1 MNEFII
7 ACSAVLPV
15 SSEPIKNGA
24 VAVCGGRI
32 KAVGKSPEIKKHF
45 PALPV
50 RDMGCGILMPGFIN
64 CHTHLELG
72 WLAPEN
78 KFNNFG
84 DWLKYIIDAKKS
96 RTAAEKITESVED
109 GVKTLL
115 QSGVTTVGEISS
127 YGTDAEILKNSP
139 LRTVL
144 FREITD
150 TKADLSP
157 LRAAGERFEERFF
170 PHAPYSCSPELT
182 KRVLEIS
189 AGTGAPVATHLAESP
204 EETAFVRGEENIFEK
219 EIYLKIGR
227 SPMPRAFSE
236 TPLQY
241 FSQINSGKIKITAVH
256 MAHVGKNEIK
266 FIRDSDM
273 GIVLCPRS
281 NEFLNTG
288 TAPVLEYAEIE
299 RTGLGTDGLSSNRT
313 LNFFDEIKALNDLLL
328 PLGKEKAAQ
337 KAVYISTLGGAKS
350 LFIEDRVG
358 SIEAGKDA
366 DLIFIKTRAG
376 TGNPY
381 LKIVSANGAETV
393 SRAGE
398 QK

>member
-1 MNEFII
+1 MNGFII
-7 ACSAVLPV
+7 VCSVALPI
-15 SSEPIKNGA
+15 SSEPLKNGA
-24 VAVCGGRI
+24 VAVCGGII
-32 KAVGKSPEIKKHF
+32 KAVGKAGEIKKHF
-45 PALPV
+45 PSLPV
-50 RDMGCGILMPGFIN
+50 HDLGCGILMPGFVN

-78 KFNNFG
+78 EFKNFG
-84 DWLKYIIDAKKS
+84 DWLKYVVDAKKS
-96 RTAAEKITESVED
+96 GTTAEKIADSVKD
-109 GVKTLL
+109 GVATLL
-115 QSGVTTVGEISS
+115 KSGVTTVGEISS
-127 YGTDAEILKNSP
+127 YGEDTKILKNSP

-157 LRAAGERFEERFF
+157 LCAIGKRFEERFF

-189 AGTGAPVATHLAESP
+189 ARTGAPTGTHLAESP

-219 EIYLKIGR
+219 EIYLEIGR
-227 SPMPRAFSE
+227 CPMPRARAK
-236 TPLQY
+236 TPLSY
-241 FSQINSGKIKITAVH
+241 FHKINSGKTKTTAVH
-256 MAHVGKNEIK
+256 MAHVEKNEIK
-266 FIRDSDM
+266 LIRDSNM

-281 NEFLNTG
+281 NKFLNTG
-288 TAPVLEYAEIE
+288 TAPVTQYAEFE

-313 LNFFDEIKALNDLLL
+313 LNFFDEIKALNELLL

-350 LFIEDRVG
+350 LFIEDKTG

-366 DLIFIKTRAG
+366 DLIFIKTRSD

-393 SRAGE
+393 SRG
-398 QK
+398 KK